1 MADKWYLE
9 DAIKR
14 MCIDFAPRYTEDG
27 YRESFF
33 EKHLRAAF
41 EAGVA
46 AQKAT
51 ESSNTTTTA
60 EETA

>member
-1 MADKWYLE
+1 
-9 DAIKR
+9 